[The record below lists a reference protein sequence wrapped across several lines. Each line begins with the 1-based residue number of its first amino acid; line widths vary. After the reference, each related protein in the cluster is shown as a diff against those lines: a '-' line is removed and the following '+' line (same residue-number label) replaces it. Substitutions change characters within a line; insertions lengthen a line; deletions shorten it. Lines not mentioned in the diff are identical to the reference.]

1 MTLYL
6 SKHIVDTALR
16 LLDES
21 GILTIGKLQNRMR
34 ISSTDSERLFEKL
47 KKQEVIDQQGNKIK
61 LNNDNTSKKG
71 R

>member
-47 KKQEVIDQQGNKIK
+47 KKQGVIDQQSNKMK

>member
-47 KKQEVIDQQGNKIK
+47 KKQGVIDQQGNKMK
-61 LNNDNTSKKG
+61 LNNDNTSKNG

>member
-47 KKQEVIDQQGNKIK
+47 KKQGVIDQQGKKMK

>member
-6 SKHIVDTALR
+6 SKHIVDTALL

-47 KKQEVIDQQGNKIK
+47 KKQGVIDQQGNNMK

>member
-34 ISSTDSERLFEKL
+34 ISSTDLERLFEKL
-47 KKQEVIDQQGNKIK
+47 KKQGVIDQQGNKMK

>member
-21 GILTIGKLQNRMR
+21 GILTIGKFQNRMR

-47 KKQEVIDQQGNKIK
+47 KKQGVIDQQGNKMK

>member
-6 SKHIVDTALR
+6 SKHIVDTSLR
-16 LLDES
+16 ILDES
-21 GILTIGKLQNRMR
+21 GVLTIGKLQNRMR

-47 KKQEVIDQQGNKIK
+47 KKQGVIDQRGNKIK
-61 LNNDNTSKKG
+61 LNNDNTSKKS

>member
-16 LLDES
+16 ILDES
-21 GILTIGKLQNRMR
+21 GVLTIGKLQNRMR

-47 KKQEVIDQQGNKIK
+47 KKQGVIDQRGNKIK
-61 LNNDNTSKKG
+61 LNNDNTSKKS

>member
-47 KKQEVIDQQGNKIK
+47 KRQGVIDQQGNKIK

>member
-47 KKQEVIDQQGNKIK
+47 KKQGIIDQQGNKMK

>member
-47 KKQEVIDQQGNKIK
+47 KKQGVIDQQGNKMK
-61 LNNDNTSKKG
+61 LNNDNTSKKV

>member
-21 GILTIGKLQNRMR
+21 GLLTIGKLQNRMR

-47 KKQEVIDQQGNKIK
+47 KKQGVIDQQGNKMK

>member
-34 ISSTDSERLFEKL
+34 ISSTDSERRFEKL
-47 KKQEVIDQQGNKIK
+47 KKQGVIDQQGNKMK

>member
-6 SKHIVDTALR
+6 SKHIVGTALR

-47 KKQEVIDQQGNKIK
+47 KKQGVIDQQGNKMK

>member
-47 KKQEVIDQQGNKIK
+47 KKQGVIDQQGNKIK
-61 LNNDNTSKKG
+61 LNNDNTSKEG

>member
-47 KKQEVIDQQGNKIK
+47 KKQGVIDQQGNKIK

>member
-21 GILTIGKLQNRMR
+21 GILTIGKLQNRMQ

-47 KKQEVIDQQGNKIK
+47 KKQGVIDQQGNKIK

>member
-34 ISSTDSERLFEKL
+34 ISSTDSVRLFEKL
-47 KKQEVIDQQGNKIK
+47 KKQGVIDRQGNKIK

>member
-1 MTLYL
+1 MG
-6 SKHIVDTALR
+6 SSPKHIVDTALR

-47 KKQEVIDQQGNKIK
+47 KKQGVIDQQGNKIK

>member
-47 KKQEVIDQQGNKIK
+47 KKQGVIDQQGNKMK

>member
-34 ISSTDSERLFEKL
+34 ISSTDSERLFEGL
-47 KKQEVIDQQGNKIK
+47 STNRAIK
-61 LNNDNTSKKG
+61 
-71 R
+71 

>member
-47 KKQEVIDQQGNKIK
+47 KKQGVIDQQGNKMK
-61 LNNDNTSKKG
+61 LNNDNTSKKS

>member
-47 KKQEVIDQQGNKIK
+47 KKQGGIDQQGNKIK

>member
-47 KKQEVIDQQGNKIK
+47 KKQGVIDQQGNKMK
-61 LNNDNTSKKG
+61 LNNDNTSKKD